1 MLYVSFDFR
10 MGRVH
15 TVQSRDLQI
24 DWLRA
29 FLAVIDT
36 GSVTAAARQVS
47 RSQSAVSMQIK
58 KLEESVG
65 RPLLIRAAGHIS
77 LTPTGYDLLSYARKM
92 IEVHSSALVALH
104 GGNVTGR
111 VSIGASDDYA
121 PTYLAPVLRTF
132 SSRFIEV
139 EVTVVCEQS
148 TSLLAKVERGE
159 LDLAIVTR
167 DIPGR
172 GEFLFNEDLIW
183 VGSDQHE
190 VWKKDPLPIAVHD
203 LGSRLRAEVFAAI
216 SAQQRKYRVVYNS
229 SNLLGQ
235 LALAD
240 CGVAVAVITRG
251 SVPSNLKVLDS
262 RNGLPDLPSL
272 EIVLVRSKESK
283 RSAAVDAMYDQVIR
297 SLKENI

>member
-1 MLYVSFDFR
+1 MEMVT
-10 MGRVH
+10 

-36 GSVTAAARQVS
+36 GSVTAAGRQVS

-65 RPLLIRAAGHIS
+65 RPLLIRGAGHIS
-77 LTPTGYDLLSYARKM
+77 LTSTGYDLLGYARKM

-121 PTYLAPVLRTF
+121 PTYLAPVLCIF
-132 SSRFIEV
+132 SSRFSEV

-159 LDLAIVTR
+159 IDLALVTR
-167 DIPGR
+167 DMPGR
-172 GEFLFNEDLIW
+172 GEFLFGEDLIW

-203 LGSRLRAEVFAAI
+203 LGSRLRTEVFSAI
-216 SAQQRKYRVVYNS
+216 SAQQREYRVVYNS
-229 SNLLGQ
+229 SNLVGQ

-240 CGVAVAVITRG
+240 CGMAVAVITRC
-251 SVPSNLKVLDS
+251 SLPPNLKVLDI
-262 RNGLPDLPSL
+262 RNGLPDLPEL

-283 RSAAVDAMYDQVIR
+283 RSAAVDAMYDQVVR
-297 SLKENI
+297 SLKYNV